1 MNCTSTR
8 PAFDFVA
15 MTIGFLAGSA
25 GSVVAVLR
33 VKAHPKTLA
42 GARPVSKE
50 RLAGEAILII
60 ALTIGWL
67 AISLGVVIR
76 TVHCT

>member
-1 MNCTSTR
+1 MNCTWTR
-8 PAFDFVA
+8 PAFDYIS
-15 MTIGFLAGSA
+15 MTIGILVGVA

-50 RLAGEAILII
+50 RLVSEAILVIM
-60 ALTIGWL
+60 LTIGWL
-67 AISLGVVIR
+67 AISIGVVIR